1 MTAMKRV
8 AAGIVAA
15 FCVSSPVEAA
25 SGSFAALIG
34 SWGGS
39 GSYTLQDGTSEKLRC
54 NAYYTGS
61 SSQLHIA
68 VRCSGE
74 QNKIEIRSM
83 LTASGNALSG
93 NWEERTYNAEGTVSG
108 RHGDNR
114 ISLSVTGSITGS
126 MNIQYTASKQTV
138 SITMQGIP
146 LKTVNVNLS
155 RR

>member
-8 AAGIVAA
+8 VAGLAAL
-15 FCVSSPVEAA
+15 CVSSSGEAA
-25 SGSFAALIG
+25 SGPFAALIG

-54 NAYYTGS
+54 NAYYTGGS
-61 SSQLHIA
+61 NQLHIA

-74 QNKIEIRSM
+74 QNKIEIRST
-83 LTASGNALSG
+83 LTASGTALSG

-108 RHGDNR
+108 RHADNK
-114 ISLSVTGSITGS
+114 ISLNVSGSISGS
-126 MNIQYTASKQTV
+126 MNIQYTASRQTV
-138 SITMQGIP
+138 TITLQGIP
-146 LKTVNVNLS
+146 LKTVSVSLS